1 MFDDKVNYMFAEKPK
16 ILVVDDE
23 ANNRKLLQQML
34 KDSYKISFAVNG
46 REAIEVCKKVNPDM
60 ILLDIMMPEMD
71 GFEACRYLKSDPKSA
86 DIPIIF
92 ITAMN
97 DNQDEAAGFEAGCV
111 DYITKPI
118 SKPIVIARINTH
130 LTISKQKKELGL
142 QKEKLELQTHELEL
156 QKADLELL
164 NRDLVSQTSIAKEM
178 AKKAKMASKAK
189 SDFLANIS
197 HEIRT
202 PMNGIIGMAKL
213 LLDTELSDE
222 QSNYVGIVNSS
233 AESLLSIINDILD
246 FSKIEAGKM
255 VLEKVDFNLKLVL
268 ENILGLISHGANE
281 KGVELTGFIDPFVP
295 LLLKGDSLRLRQIL
309 LNLTGNAIK
318 FTHKG
323 YVKIKVGLIDAALI
337 DMEDDHNRVAI
348 KFSVEDSG
356 IGIPLERQGSLFYP
370 FTQADTSTTR
380 KYGGTGLGLA
390 ISKQLVEMMG
400 GKIGFESRQDKE
412 NEKREK
418 SQIDQANQTN
428 KSISDNYNS
437 GTTFWFTAQFE
448 KRSVSDIEILSK
460 TESEIDIE
468 KLSETESETQFRTEN
483 TISIKAP
490 STTLKNKEILR
501 NREILSHIKTLN
513 SLKMNNGKTNYSNA
527 KILLVEDNIT
537 NQVVAIGILR
547 KLGYQADVA
556 NNGKEALEVISSNS
570 YDLILMDCQ
579 MPEMDGYEATEKI
592 RQGAAGME
600 NMNVPIVAMTAN
612 AVTGDREKCIAA
624 GMSDYI
630 SKPIN
635 PDIFSQV
642 LERWLIDT
650 DSLESHDN
658 IIDNYATN
666 KKSSNLDIF
675 DSAELLDRVMGD
687 EELATSLVKIF
698 LADTPNEIAKLQEAV
713 EKKDIKEVAA
723 NAHKLKGAAAIIGS
737 AALKQVAED
746 IEFSGRNGDIEK
758 ATALVPKLIN
768 IFKLLKQEIEISQKN
783 Y

>member
-1 MFDDKVNYMFAEKPK
+1 MLENKLNQMFAEKPK

-97 DNQDEAAGFEAGCV
+97 DIQDEAAGFEAGCV

-118 SKPIVIARINTH
+118 SKPIVIARIDTH
-130 LTISKQKKELGL
+130 LTISRQKKELGL

-156 QKADLELL
+156 QKANLELL

-178 AKKAKMASKAK
+178 AKKAKMANKAK

-197 HEIRT
+197 HELRT

-213 LLDTELSDE
+213 LLDTRLSNE
-222 QSNYVGIVNSS
+222 QRNYVDIVNSS
-233 AESLLSIINDILD
+233 SESLLSIINDLLD
-246 FSKIEAGKM
+246 FSKVEAGKM
-255 VLEKVDFNLKLVL
+255 LLENVDFNLKLVL
-268 ENILGLISHGANE
+268 DNILRLISHQADE
-281 KGVELTGFIDPFVP
+281 KGVELTAFIDTSVP

-323 YVKIKVGLIDAALI
+323 YVKIKVVLIDVALI
-337 DMEDDHNRVAI
+337 DMEDEQNRVTI

-356 IGIPLERQGSLFYP
+356 IGIPLERQGSLFSP

-390 ISKQLVEMMG
+390 ISKQLVEMMDG
-400 GKIGFESRQDKE
+400 HIGFESKIKDGS
-412 NEKREK
+412 N
-418 SQIDQANQTN
+418 SG
-428 KSISDNYNS
+428 S

-448 KRSVSDIEILSK
+448 KRFGVDIEAS
-460 TESEIDIE
+460 
-468 KLSETESETQFRTEN
+468 SETESKIQFITKN
-483 TISIKAP
+483 TTSIKEP
-490 STTLKNKEILR
+490 STTLR
-501 NREILSHIKTLN
+501 NRQILSHIKTLN
-513 SLKMNNGKTNYSNA
+513 SLKMNNGKTSYSNA

-547 KLGYQADVA
+547 KLGYQADIA
-556 NNGKEALEVISSNS
+556 NNGKEALEFISRTS

-579 MPEMDGYEATEKI
+579 MSEMDGYEATEKI

-600 NMNVPIVAMTAN
+600 NINVPIVAMTAN
-612 AVTGDREKCIAA
+612 AVTGEREKCIAA

-635 PDIFSQV
+635 PDILAQV

-650 DSLESHDN
+650 ESLESCDN
-658 IIDNYATN
+658 IIDSYDVNNDVAIGSDIDYVNIITTQY
-666 KKSSNLDIF
+666 SSLDIF
-675 DSAELLDRVMGD
+675 DASELLDRVMGD
-687 EELATSLVKIF
+687 EELAASLVKIF
-698 LADTPNEIAKLQEAV
+698 LADTPNEITKLQEAV
-713 EKKDIKEVAA
+713 EKGDVKEVAA

-737 AALKQVAED
+737 SALKQVAED

-758 ATALVPKLIN
+758 AAALVPTLRN
-768 IFKLLKQEIEISQKN
+768 LFNLVKQTIEISQQ
-783 Y
+783 